1 MPGWELQGDPQA
13 VSQSTHVLESVG
25 PFVRDFGRTFLLVVV
40 EQSRQKNRAPDNP
53 APVSFSQLLYT
64 FRGQIGVGRNK
75 IKAEYDIFHE

>member
-1 MPGWELQGDPQA
+1 MTRWDPQGKTQA
-13 VSQSTHVLESVG
+13 MSQPTDVLESVG